1 MILFFEHCERMI
13 DFYNRTVNKVAMKY
27 NLTFMEFTVLMF
39 LSNNPE
45 YDTASEIVKYRHLSK
60 SHVSMSLKTLLQKNM
75 IEIIIDD
82 IDHRVSHIKLL
93 PATKVITDEGRV
105 SQREFFDAVFKG
117 FEDKD
122 FEKLKQY
129 IVQINN
135 NIL

>member
-13 DFYNRTVNKVAMKY
+13 DFYNRTVNKVAMKHDI
-27 NLTFMEFTVLMF
+27 TFMEFTVLMF

-93 PATKVITDEGRV
+93 PNTKVITDEGRV
-105 SQREFFDAVFKG
+105 AQKEFLEAVFKG
-117 FEDKD
+117 FEEKD

-129 IVQINN
+129 IIQINN
-135 NIL
+135 NIK

>member
-13 DFYNRTVNKVAMKY
+13 DFYNRTVNKVAMKHDI
-27 NLTFMEFTVLMF
+27 TFMEFTVLMF

-93 PATKVITDEGRV
+93 PNTKAITDEGRV
-105 SQREFFDAVFKG
+105 AQKEFFEAVFKG
-117 FEDKD
+117 FEEKD

-129 IVQINN
+129 IIQINN
-135 NIL
+135 NIK

>member
-1 MILFFEHCERMI
+1 
-13 DFYNRTVNKVAMKY
+13 MKHDI
-27 NLTFMEFTVLMF
+27 TFMEFTVLMF

-93 PATKVITDEGRV
+93 PNTKVITDEGRV
-105 SQREFFDAVFKG
+105 AQKEFFEAVFKG
-117 FEDKD
+117 FEEKD

-129 IVQINN
+129 IIQINN
-135 NIL
+135 NIK